1 MKRLGDVYDAIWHWD
16 NLRLAFWRAAKA
28 ARTSSTLRKFEA
40 DLEKNL
46 RILQND
52 LQNEEV
58 SSSGYTRF
66 IIHDPKERMITAPSF
81 RDRVLHHAIMNVC
94 EPHFDRGLV
103 YDSYACRKGKGRLAA
118 LQRATRHAAQHS
130 WFLKL
135 DIRKYFESIPHDR
148 LLAALEGKF
157 KDRRLLVLFAR
168 LLDESPADRS
178 GVGLPIG
185 SLLSQHLANFYLNP
199 VDRLCMERLRVQ
211 GYVRYMDDFVLWS
224 DDGPQLR
231 RAWQSL
237 SCFVGDDLGLELKS
251 TAHMNRTEHGMD
263 FCGFRI
269 LPGWRVLNRRSRRRW
284 RSRLLEINNLKDE
297 REKQRR
303 IQSIIAFANEGSSWH
318 FRKWALARVL
328 TA

>member
-1 MKRLGDVYDAIWHWD
+1 MRRLGGVYDAMWQWD

-28 ARTSSTLRKFEA
+28 ARNGSAVRKFEA
-40 DLEKNL
+40 ELEKNL

-58 SSSGYTRF
+58 SSCGYTRF

-94 EPHFDRGLV
+94 EPHFERGLV

-118 LQRATRHAAQHS
+118 LQRATRHAACYS

-148 LLAALEGKF
+148 LLAALDGKF
-157 KDRRLLVLFAR
+157 KDRRLLALYAK
-168 LLDESPADRS
+168 LIDDGQYDRK

-269 LPGWRVLNRRSRRRW
+269 YRGWRVLNRRSRRRW
-284 RSRLLEINNLKDE
+284 KSRLCEIDNLKDE
-297 REKQRR
+297 GEQQRR
-303 IQSIIAFANEGSSWH
+303 IQAIIAFAREGSSWQ
-318 FRKWALARVL
+318 FRRRALARAS